1 MKRALKWI
9 LSLIVLG
16 LLIFW
21 GFTMYI
27 FESQGTDVAY
37 QTSDGKWAD
46 NEVLFKGRNFDG
58 IVFSYEL
65 YKIVCD
71 TPNVKLERITDKP
84 NIFTV
89 SWWFDDF
96 DSPKWKVLKAN
107 RHPNLEGEYYFRPK
121 EKAHCFNQAA
131 SKENMK
137 KARKRASEYINGL

>member
-9 LSLIVLG
+9 LGLIVLG
-16 LLIFW
+16 ALIFW
-21 GFTMYI
+21 GLVIYM

-71 TPNVKLERITDKP
+71 VPNVKLERITDKP

-96 DSPKWKVLKAN
+96 DSPKWKVAKAN
-107 RHPNLEGEYYFRPK
+107 RHPNLEGESYFRPK
-121 EKAHCFNQAA
+121 DKAHCFYQVV
-131 SKENMK
+131 SKENME
-137 KARKRASEYINGL
+137 KARKRSAEFINGL